1 MLALLGALLGRLP
14 AALGELQPLD
24 SDLEAIAL
32 QGTTA
37 YGRSLLLLS
46 SVTALQ
52 TAIGLGALAYFNSV
66 PQGGLDDNAV
76 LGNNIANGTIGSAKL
91 APGAVTLDK
100 IQAIANQR
108 LLGNNSGAAGV
119 PAEISFSAVGLSLL
133 QAADAAAARSAI
145 AAVDNTHQNQT
156 VGPSLHGLGSNV
168 RVLGNRN
175 ASGEFI
181 QRGSADASP
190 AAVAL
195 SPTSLQYSDIPVT
208 FAAAYA
214 SAPLV
219 FCAAT
224 AGAFANAVSPTTTGF
239 TMRIFHTTPGSPFVS
254 GNFIAIGA

>member
-1 MLALLGALLGRLP
+1 MQPTTNYTEQLLDLLEGAIAELGGVVPPVQRPANLDDRMLALLGALLGRLP

-37 YGRSLLLLS
+37 YGRSLLQ
-46 SVTALQ
+46 V
-52 TAIGLGALAYFNSV
+52 
-66 PQGGLDDNAV
+66 
-76 LGNNIANGTIGSAKL
+76 
-91 APGAVTLDK
+91 
-100 IQAIANQR
+100 
-108 LLGNNSGAAGV
+108 
-119 PAEISFSAVGLSLL
+119 
-133 QAADAAAARSAI
+133 ADAAAARSAI
-145 AAVDNTHQNQT
+145 AAVDNTHQNQI

-181 QRGSADASP
+181 QRGSANASP

-219 FCAAT
+219 FCAAV

>member
-1 MLALLGALLGRLP
+1 MQPTNYTEQLLDLLEGAIAELGGVVPPVQRPANLDERMLALLGALLGRLP

-37 YGRSLLLLS
+37 YGR
-46 SVTALQ
+46 
-52 TAIGLGALAYFNSV
+52 
-66 PQGGLDDNAV
+66 
-76 LGNNIANGTIGSAKL
+76 
-91 APGAVTLDK
+91 
-100 IQAIANQR
+100 
-108 LLGNNSGAAGV
+108 
-119 PAEISFSAVGLSLL
+119 SLL

-181 QRGSADASP
+181 QRGSANASP

-219 FCAAT
+219 FCAAV